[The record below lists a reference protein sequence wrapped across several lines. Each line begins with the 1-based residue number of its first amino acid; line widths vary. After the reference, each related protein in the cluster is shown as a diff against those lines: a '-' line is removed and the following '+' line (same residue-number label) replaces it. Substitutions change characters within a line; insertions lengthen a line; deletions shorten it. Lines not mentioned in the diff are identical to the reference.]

1 MHLGLRGGQLDDV
14 SVIDRLQQ
22 SRGRFL
28 VVLGLPSLAL
38 SLGVTTVSGLLPV
51 IVAAQ
56 SGPLVAGALVAIEG
70 IFALTVPLVIG
81 PLSDRSGKRLP
92 YLAGAGLVAA
102 AALVLIGLSGPLLLI
117 AVAVAVFYVAYF
129 TYLTPYY
136 ALFPDLVERATHG
149 RSQGSLGTWRE
160 IGLGLALVAGPVLLA
175 LWRPAPFVLAATVIL
190 VITPLF
196 GAVVARRMASGDQR
210 PRTQPQPSHHAVR
223 RLLVEHRPIRWFVAA
238 NALWEL
244 ALAALRA
251 FVILFLTVGLDRPE
265 SFASLVLGV
274 VVVAAL
280 IAAPLAGWLGDRFG
294 QRRVLAAALW
304 IYGIGLLLPA
314 LSASAYVLPFVFAGA
329 LAAVTVMTLP
339 YALLMDLLP
348 GGDHGSAAGVYG
360 FSRGIGLL
368 AGPLLAGLAIVILE
382 PVFTSSDGYAAIFP
396 VASLAVLASIPLLR
410 RSGAI
415 RDASDQAGSEATT

>member
-1 MHLGLRGGQLDDV
+1 M

-38 SLGVTTVSGLLPV
+38 SLAVTTVSGLLPV

-56 SGPLVAGALVAIEG
+56 AGPLVAGALVAIEG
-70 IFALTVPLVIG
+70 VFALSVPLVVG
-81 PLSDRSGKRLP
+81 PLSDRSGRRLP
-92 YLAGAGLVAA
+92 FLAGAGAVAA
-102 AALVLIGLSGPLLLI
+102 AALVLIGLSAPLLLI
-117 AVAVAVFYVAYF
+117 ALSVMVFYVAYF

-136 ALFPDLVERATHG
+136 ALFPDLVGEAARG

-160 IGLGLALVAGPVLLA
+160 VGLGVGFVAGPTLLA
-175 LWRPAPFVLAATVIL
+175 LWRPAPFVLAAAVIL
-190 VITPLF
+190 LITPVF
-196 GAVVARRMASGDQR
+196 GAVVARRQRASGSDGAKMQAQAGR
-210 PRTQPQPSHHAVR
+210 GAVR
-223 RLLVEHRPIRWFVAA
+223 RLLAEHRAIRWFVAA

-251 FVILFLTVGLDRPE
+251 FVVLFLTVGLSRSE

-280 IAAPLAGWLGDRFG
+280 VAAPLAGWLGDRFG
-294 QRRVLAAALW
+294 QRRVLAATLW
-304 IYGIGLLLPA
+304 VYGIGLLLPA
-314 LSASAYVLPFVFAGA
+314 ISTSLYVLPFVFAGA

-348 GGDHGSAAGVYG
+348 EGDHGSAAAVYG
-360 FSRGIGLL
+360 FSRGLGLL

-382 PVFTSSDGYAAIFP
+382 PVFASTDGYAAIFP

-410 RSGAI
+410 RCV
-415 RDASDQAGSEATT
+415 ATTGRGANSGRGPATSP

>member
-1 MHLGLRGGQLDDV
+1 M

-22 SRGRFL
+22 RRGRFL
-28 VVLGLPSLAL
+28 VVLGLPALAL
-38 SLGVTTVSGLLPV
+38 SLAVTTVSGLLPV

-56 SGPLVAGALVAIEG
+56 AGPLVAGALVAIEG
-70 IFALTVPLVIG
+70 VFALIVPLVVG
-81 PLSDRSGKRLP
+81 PLSDRTGRRLP
-92 YLAGAGLVAA
+92 YLAGAGAVAA
-102 AALVLIGLSGPLLLI
+102 AALVVIGLSGPLLLI

-129 TYLTPYY
+129 AFVTPYY
-136 ALFPDLVERATHG
+136 ALFPDLVGKKTRG

-160 IGLGLALVAGPVLLA
+160 IGLGVGFVAGPTLLA

-196 GAVVARRMASGDQR
+196 GAVVARRLRASGNGR
-210 PRTQPQPSHHAVR
+210 PERRAPSEHSAVR
-223 RLLVEHRPIRWFVAA
+223 RLLAEHRAIRWFVVA

-251 FVILFLTVGLDRPE
+251 FVVLFLTVGLGRPE
-265 SFASLVLGV
+265 SFASLVLGI

-294 QRRVLAAALW
+294 QRRVLVGTLW
-304 IYGIGLLLPA
+304 VYGIGLLLPA
-314 LSASAYVLPFVFAGA
+314 VSASPYVLPLVFAGA

-348 GGDHGSAAGVYG
+348 QGDHGSAAAVYG
-360 FSRGIGLL
+360 FSRGVGLL
-368 AGPLLAGLAIVILE
+368 AGPLLAGLAIVTLE
-382 PVFTSSDGYAAIFP
+382 PVFASSDGYAAIFP

-415 RDASDQAGSEATT
+415 GRDDTQAPSAATT

>member
-1 MHLGLRGGQLDDV
+1 M

-28 VVLGLPSLAL
+28 VVLGLPALAL
-38 SLGVTTVSGLLPV
+38 SLAVTTVSGLLPV

-56 SGPLVAGALVAIEG
+56 AGALVAGALVAIEG
-70 IFALTVPLVIG
+70 IFALTVPLVVG
-81 PLSDRSGKRLP
+81 PLSDRSGRRLP
-92 YLAGAGLVAA
+92 FLAGAGAVAA
-102 AALVLIGLSGPLLLI
+102 AALVLIGLSGPLALI
-117 AVAVAVFYVAYF
+117 ALSVAVFYVGYF
-129 TYLTPYY
+129 AYLTPYY
-136 ALFPDLVERATHG
+136 ALFPDLVGATTRG

-160 IGLGLALVAGPVLLA
+160 VGLGVAFVAGPALLA
-175 LWRPAPFVLAATVIL
+175 LWRPAPFVLAAAVIL
-190 VITPLF
+190 LITPVF
-196 GAVVARRMASGDQR
+196 GAVVARRQRASGSER
-210 PRTQPQPSHHAVR
+210 PKMQAQPNRSAVR
-223 RLLVEHRPIRWFVAA
+223 RLLAEHRAIRWFVAA

-251 FVILFLTVGLDRPE
+251 FVVLFLTVGLSRPE

-280 IAAPLAGWLGDRFG
+280 VAAPLAGWLGDRFG
-294 QRRVLAAALW
+294 QRRVLAATLW
-304 IYGIGLLLPA
+304 VYGIGLLLPA
-314 LSASAYVLPFVFAGA
+314 VSTSVYVLPLVFAGA

-348 GGDHGSAAGVYG
+348 EGDHGSAAAVYG
-360 FSRGIGLL
+360 FSRGLGLL

-382 PVFTSSDGYAAIFP
+382 PVFASTDGYAAIFP

-410 RSGAI
+410 RCV
-415 RDASDQAGSEATT
+415 ATTARGANAAPESATSS